1 MYMTWKL
8 WLLSCNLLLV
18 ASAGAMAQD
27 TTGNEHRGQHLTAPY
42 YDEFGDIIYPK
53 HDCRN
58 EAVHWVRLYDALT
71 NRRRID
77 TQGAP
82 TWSDWIHEVRAEQ
95 RRQWEES
102 LMSARLTRQLSRILT
117 DYENQVLEQH
127 QMTRMDRRTSG
138 DNEECDAG
146 TATAV
151 PQQHPAAWGTMLHLR
166 GVRDNPHGL
175 SRPCGCESVPSGAD
189 PVRLHRRHNVWR
201 VSVIGIEARADRV
214 TLVDDNQ
221 LLLEGNVVLEVNQPN
236 QPAKILAER
245 ALINVKYSTY
255 EVMP

>member
-1 MYMTWKL
+1 MTWKL
-8 WLLSCNLLLV
+8 WLLSCGMLLV
-18 ASAGAMAQD
+18 ASAGATARDTAKNEQPAQLCQIP
-27 TTGNEHRGQHLTAPY
+27 N
-42 YDEFGDIIYPK
+42 YDQVGDANYPK

-58 EAVHWVRLYDALT
+58 EAVHWVRLYDAMT
-71 NRRRID
+71 KRRRID
-77 TQGAP
+77 AQGAP
-82 TWSDWIHEVRAEQ
+82 EWSEWIHEVRAKQ

-102 LMSARLTRQLSRILT
+102 LMAARLTRQLSRSLT
-117 DYENQVLEQH
+117 DDENQVLEQH
-127 QMTRMDRRTSG
+127 QMTRVDRRTSG
-138 DNEECDAG
+138 DTEECDAG

-151 PQQHPAAWGTMLHLR
+151 RQQHPAARCTMLHLR
-166 GVRDNPHGL
+166 AVRDNPHGL

-189 PVRLHRRHNVWR
+189 PVRHHRRHNVWR
-201 VSVIGIEARADRV
+201 VSVIGIDAQAGRV

-245 ALINVKYSTY
+245 ALINVKDSTY